1 MEAGEI
7 CVRAP
12 THSCSSKHT
21 CRDQEDWTSN
31 SLINTFFKKNKKI
44 ISHVRIFTFTF
55 SRFWLTFVWFFFAE
69 KFFLSVDEKIKSS
82 PSAGG
87 MLD

>member
-12 THSCSSKHT
+12 TYSCSSKHT

-31 SLINTFFKKNKKI
+31 SLINTFFLKIKKSFHI
-44 ISHVRIFTFTF
+44 QDFHVHFQQI
-55 SRFWLTFVWFFFAE
+55 LVDVCLFVFAE